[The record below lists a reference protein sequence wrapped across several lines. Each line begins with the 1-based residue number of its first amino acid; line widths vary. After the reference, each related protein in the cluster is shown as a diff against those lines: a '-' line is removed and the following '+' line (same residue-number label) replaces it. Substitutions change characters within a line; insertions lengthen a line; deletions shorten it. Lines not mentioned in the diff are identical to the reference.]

1 MSVMVDH
8 YLLQLKSFLPAKQ
21 RDDIAAEIDE
31 SIRSAVD
38 ARERELGRKLADNE
52 LTALLKGFGHPL
64 LVAGRY
70 LPMQHLIGPE
80 VFPLYWYVLQAVLI
94 VIGVIAGL
102 LAGVALLVA
111 PGSLQAAMRVLTTFF
126 WIGLNAAAIT
136 TLVFAILDHQRVRF
150 AFLETFDP
158 RKVDAG
164 IWGVRASALSPI
176 SRSDTVFELAT
187 LVIFLCWWVGWLVF
201 PNEIRGVAITLSGA
215 AETFYYPLIAL
226 CAIDLTRLAV
236 DLVRPYRTG
245 LRVALRLSLNVAWL
259 ATFALAYRAEG
270 LLEAAQI
277 GAAAG
282 DVDGVLTL
290 AQRGLNIVLIGLAA
304 VTAVLIATDVV
315 RLLRR

>member
-1 MSVMVDH
+1 MNVIVDH

-38 ARERELGRKLADNE
+38 ERERELGRKLADDE
-52 LTALLKGFGHPL
+52 LTTLLKGFGHPL

-102 LAGVALLVA
+102 SAGVALLVA
-111 PGSLQAAMRVLTTFF
+111 PGSFQAAVQVLTTFF

-164 IWGVRASALSPI
+164 IWGVRASTLSPI

-201 PNEIRGVAITLSGA
+201 PNEIRGVAITLSRA
-215 AETFYYPLIAL
+215 AEPFYYPLIAL

-245 LRVALRLSLNVAWL
+245 LRVVLRLLLNVAWL
-259 ATFALAYRAEG
+259 AIFTLAYRAEG
-270 LLEAAQI
+270 LLEAVQT
-277 GAAAG
+277 GAGAG
-282 DVDGVLTL
+282 DVDAVLTL
-290 AQRGLNIVLIGLAA
+290 AQRALHVMLIGLAA
-304 VTAVLIATDVV
+304 VTAALVATDVV